1 MEKGYTVRF
10 TKAIVRTPG
19 PSMVDGLTTANLGN
33 PDYKKALAQ
42 HTAYIRA
49 LESCGLE
56 VIVLPPDNDYPDST
70 FVEDTALVTPVCA
83 IIMRPGAISR
93 RGETRAIE
101 KALTN
106 FYTNIERVVSP
117 GTVDAG
123 DIMMVGEHYYIG
135 LSTRTNHDGADQVI
149 RLLVKHGLN
158 GSTVPLTDALHLKSD
173 LAYIEN
179 GCMAAGGEWV
189 GRPEFAEYALIRV
202 DEDERYSANCLWL
215 NGTVLV
221 AAGFPKTRRAIESR
235 GYQTRPLD
243 MSEFRKLDG
252 GLSCL
257 SLRF

>member
-33 PDYKKALAQ
+33 PDYKKALSQ

-106 FYTNIERVVSP
+106 FYTNIERVISP

-123 DIMMVGEHYYIG
+123 DIMMVGNHYYIG
-135 LSTRTNHDGADQVI
+135 LSQRTNADGASQVI
-149 RLLVKHGLN
+149 RHLETYGLT
-158 GSTVPLTDALHLKSD
+158 GSTVPLQEALHLKSGT
-173 LAYIEN
+173 AYIEN
-179 GCMAAGGEWV
+179 DYLVMAGEFV
-189 GRPEFAEYALIRV
+189 GRPEFAAYTILTVEPDEQYA
-202 DEDERYSANCLWL
+202 ANCLWL
-215 NGTVLV
+215 NGKILV
-221 AAGFPKTRRAIESR
+221 AEGYPKIRRAIEAV
-235 GYQTRPLD
+235 GYETIPLD
-243 MSEFRKLDG
+243 VSEFRKLDG